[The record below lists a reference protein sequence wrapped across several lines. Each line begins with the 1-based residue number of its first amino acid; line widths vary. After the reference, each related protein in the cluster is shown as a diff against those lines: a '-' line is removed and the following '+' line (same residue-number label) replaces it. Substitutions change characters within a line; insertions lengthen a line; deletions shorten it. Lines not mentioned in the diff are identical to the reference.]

1 MTTTN
6 LKHVDLYSDGSSRGN
21 PGPGGF
27 GTFLRFFDTHGQAH
41 ELKLS
46 EGFEQTT
53 NNRMELLGVIKGLE
67 ALKYPCEVRVVTD
80 SQYVVNAFKQNWISG
95 WQRNGWKNSKRE
107 PVKNDDLWKR
117 LLRAMGN
124 HKVDFEWVRGHAGH
138 PENEE
143 CDRLATEAAD
153 GANLAK
159 DTGYLKSLQ

>member
-1 MTTTN
+1 
-6 LKHVDLYSDGSSRGN
+6 
-21 PGPGGF
+21 
-27 GTFLRFFDTHGQAH
+27 
-41 ELKLS
+41 
-46 EGFEQTT
+46 
-53 NNRMELLGVIKGLE
+53 
-67 ALKYPCEVRVVTD
+67 
-80 SQYVVNAFKQNWISG
+80 VVNAFKQNWISG